1 MTEPTHSNAAKW
13 GSRVVCGLILTVLPA
28 RVSALGFRIPNQD
41 AEAIARGNAF
51 AATADNPSAIYYNPA
66 GITQLPGQ
74 NLQVGDLNYFGI
86 NTHYQAAGG
95 GTANTKF
102 EVIPVPQVYYVFTPT
117 NFPVPLSFGLGVYA
131 PFGLGVEWP
140 QDSGFR
146 SIAIESR
153 IQYITANPVVAW
165 RILPSLSIAAGPTLN
180 YSELKFTRGLTS
192 ATDLFRYNATD
203 FGVGFNGGILWQPL
217 QQLSFGA
224 NYRSAMTMNY
234 SGIAHYNSTLGES
247 SAKTEASVP
256 FPQIASGGV
265 SYRPTTNWNVE
276 VDVDWSDWSTLKT
289 VMLKGTKNI
298 FGADLPLQLNWHDS
312 WFYEVGATR
321 YFGDGWSVSA
331 GYFFSGD
338 TAPSRFYDPAI
349 PDTALHV
356 GSLGVSHKGEHWTW
370 AVAGQIIAGP
380 ARNITDSQPN
390 PFTNESANGKYQL
403 FVPTLT
409 FSVGYRF

>member
-1 MTEPTHSNAAKW
+1 MTESTHSNGTKW
-13 GSRVVCGLILTVLPA
+13 GSRILCGLVLMLLPG
-28 RVSALGFRIPNQD
+28 RVFGLGFRIPNQD

-95 GTANTKF
+95 GSTDTKF
-102 EVIPVPQVYYVFTPT
+102 EVIPVPQIYYVFSPT
-117 NFPVPLSFGLGVYA
+117 NLPVPLSFGLGVYA
-131 PFGLGVEWP
+131 PFGLGVDWP

-165 RILPSLSIAAGPTLN
+165 KVLPSLSIAAGPTLN

-192 ATDLFRYNATD
+192 ATDMFRYNATD
-203 FGVGFNGGILWQPL
+203 FGVGFNAGILWQPL
-217 QQLSFGA
+217 KQLSFGA
-224 NYRSAMTMNY
+224 NYRSAMTMDY
-234 SGIAHYNSTLGES
+234 SGIAHYNSTMGGAN
-247 SAKTEASVP
+247 AKVEASVP
-256 FPQIASGGV
+256 YPQIASGGV

-289 VMLKGTKNI
+289 VTLKGTGQI
-298 FGADLPLQLNWHDS
+298 FGADLPLQLNWHQS

-331 GYFFSGD
+331 GYFYSSD
-338 TAPSRFYDPAI
+338 TAPSRYYDPAI

-370 AVAGQIIAGP
+370 AVAGQIITGP

-409 FSVGYRF
+409 VSVGYRF